1 MRYFKRIDSS
11 LKGGVHLDLGPKT
24 ILYGPNGAGKTA
36 TVQSLQLATAGFADD
51 VEGRPSVSL
60 TSALSRLFPDV
71 NDMYSKAVLNDGFEY
86 EWRSMPN
93 GAGGFREPITKR
105 PFPVQYPFRE
115 TRSALT
121 AGTEKI
127 RSWLEERISGKVS
140 RDDLMA
146 VTPDEH
152 KGAVEYLLK
161 KGYSSDFMKLA
172 EGAKSEA
179 RKLKAGATQREK
191 SVERMTHGLPSPLLP
206 SEREALEKFLRE
218 QEPET
223 DRPTP
228 AAPRM
233 SASWAEPQTPVKPNP
248 LQVLRVLLTTH
259 RDHFGVEDCKLCGTK
274 PADLNSRLHLI
285 DQAISQQPKS
295 PDPIPHIPETPKAP
309 LGREKRDQV
318 IRLLAEDSTTARTW
332 NNARAERDSIQKDR
346 KLAER
351 LEEAGELLSQFGKA
365 RLSKMKASYEKSVSS
380 FLKLP
385 GFSVDLIS
393 SRVGLAPAGGDLRTA
408 LCGGEE
414 SEVYMALAAVET
426 SLIQGN
432 SIPILIP
439 EDRALDAGTL
449 NRLMSSLLPVDAQV
463 ILVSTLQRELI
474 PRMPGWTYVDVSQRF
489 QP

>member
-1 MRYFKRIDSS
+1 V
-11 LKGGVHLDLGPKT
+11 KGGVHLDLGPKT

-60 TSALSRLFPDV
+60 TSSLSRLFSDV
-71 NDMYSKAVLNDGFEY
+71 NNMYSKAILNDGFEY

-93 GAGGFREPITKR
+93 GAGGFKEPVTKR

-152 KGAVEYLLK
+152 KGAVEFLLK
-161 KGYSSDFMKLA
+161 KGHSSDFMKLA
-172 EGAKSEA
+172 EAAKSES
-179 RKLKAGATQREK
+179 RKLKSGATQREK

-206 SEREALEKFLRE
+206 SEREALEKFLRD

-228 AAPRM
+228 AAPRV
-233 SASWAEPQTPVKPNP
+233 SASWAEPSSQAKPDP

-259 RDHFGVEDCKLCGTK
+259 RDHFGMADCKLCGTK
-274 PADLNSRLHLI
+274 PADLSSRLRLI
-285 DQAISQQPKS
+285 EQALSATP
-295 PDPIPHIPETPKAP
+295 PKAVAP
-309 LGREKRDQV
+309 KVTAPSVGLLREKRDQV
-318 IRLLAEDSTTARTW
+318 VRLLAEDSTTARTW
-332 NNARAERDSIQKDR
+332 NNARAERDSIHKDR
-346 KLAER
+346 KLADQ
-351 LEEAGELLSQFGKA
+351 LDEAGEFLSQLGKA

-393 SRVGLAPAGGDLRTA
+393 SRVGLAAAGGDLRTA

-426 SLIQGN
+426 SFVQGN
-432 SIPILIP
+432 SISILIP

-449 NRLMSSLLPVDAQV
+449 NRLMTSLLPVDAQV
-463 ILVSTLQRELI
+463 ILVSTLPLGLI
-474 PRMPGWTYVDVSQRF
+474 PRMDGWTYVDVSKRF